1 MTWSFLFV
9 AVLVVGVVLAAVIGG
24 LRNERQVR
32 SHHRHLVLPHA
43 DHHGVFRSHVAL
55 WAAAGLS
62 GFGLAGLLAASLLGL
77 PPKTSLNV
85 AAGAGAVCAAV
96 AVLLI
101 RPHCPPARH
110 GERATAIREML
121 PGAYGQIR
129 VEQADHHV
137 IMAAQSA
144 DDRPIPAGA
153 EVEVLDCDRSVVRVR
168 LIGPS

>member
-1 MTWSFLFV
+1 VTWSFLFV
-9 AVLVVGVVLAAVIGG
+9 AVLVVGAVLAAVIGG

-55 WAAAGLS
+55 WAAVGLS

-77 PPKTSLNV
+77 PPGTSLTV
-85 AAGAGAVCAAV
+85 ATAVGAICAA
-96 AVLLI
+96 AAIVLV
-101 RPHCPPARH
+101 RPYCPPARR

-129 VEQADHHV
+129 VEHGEHHV
-137 IMAAQSA
+137 ILAAQSA

-168 LIGPS
+168 LAGPS